1 MVIRTSI
8 RLFLGLCLSLGVS
21 ATELTLTPVDPGA
34 TLRIGS
40 ELRLKLSGTWRDAC
54 LPGVVGWT
62 GTGNRR
68 LLKLSGNPGQICAQV
83 LTDFELVLP
92 PLTIEEGQQLR
103 VAVLDADERWISEH
117 TLALQPASAGAVKVG
132 QFDVNGAWYVPERSG
147 SGLLLMHERGLDAER
162 IFGVWFNF
170 DMDGR
175 SRWYLLD
182 GANWVSPT
190 RLEGVAHVAAATPYA
205 CTTQFPNPDC
215 DFAAVRASRV
225 TPAGRFVIDFADGRE
240 GVLRFTQTAE
250 GGQPV
255 PTQPIPLSRL

>member
-1 MVIRTSI
+1 MASRS
-8 RLFLGLCLSLGVS
+8 LLALLGLGLTLGVGAS
-21 ATELTLTPVDPGA
+21 EFTLEPLNPDA
-34 TLRIGS
+34 TLRVGS

-68 LLKLSGNPGQICAQV
+68 LLKLSGNPASICAQV
-83 LTDFELVLP
+83 MTDFELVLP
-92 PLTIEEGQQLR
+92 PLTIEDGKQLQ
-103 VAVLDADERWISEH
+103 VAVIDAGEQWISTH
-117 TLALQPASAGAVKVG
+117 TLALQPASATADRVG
-132 QFDVNGAWYVPERSG
+132 QFEVNGAWYVPERSG
-147 SGLLLMHERGLDAER
+147 SGLLIDHQRSAESER

-182 GANWVSPT
+182 GASWTTPT
-190 RLEGVAHVAAATPYA
+190 RLEGTAFLTAATPYL

-215 DFAAVRASRV
+215 DFAAIRASRV
-225 TPAGRFVIDFADGRE
+225 EPAGRFVIDFSDE
-240 GVLRFTQTAE
+240 KQGVMRFTQSGE
-250 GGQPV
+250 GGVAV